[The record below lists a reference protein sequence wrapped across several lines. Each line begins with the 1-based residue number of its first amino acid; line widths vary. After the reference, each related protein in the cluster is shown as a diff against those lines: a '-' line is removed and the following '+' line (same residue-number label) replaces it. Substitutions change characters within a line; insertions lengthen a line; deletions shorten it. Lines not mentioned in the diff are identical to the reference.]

1 MTAKRFKV
9 ISLYILVTMLAVVF
23 LTSCAA
29 TDYYMGSSDIMMEDA
44 AMETRYVQQEPAAA
58 EKAPDTDYDTMV
70 HNGRVGE
77 GNLRHVIRTGSI
89 ELTVKDT
96 RETINEVRSI
106 VEQSGGMISNS
117 NVYEAREDQYNAH
130 LTLRVQ
136 NNDFDRVMDRLQNL
150 GKARN
155 VQTGTDDVTMQYIDL
170 ESRLNNQKAQEERL
184 IEILDIAETLE
195 EVLEVERELHR
206 VRGEIETM
214 TARLNHLK
222 DQVSYATINLTI
234 REETVPTEEISPLAF
249 ENLGESIG
257 QAFIGSINFILKAL
271 SFMVVAFAA
280 LLPVLIILG
289 ITAVLIFLLVRKF
302 SKRKKTSAGELESGQ
317 E

>member
-9 ISLYILVTMLAVVF
+9 ISLFILVTMLAGF
-23 LTSCAA
+23 LLTSCAA
-29 TDYYMGSSDIMMEDA
+29 TDYYMGSSDIRMEDA
-44 AMETRYVQQEPAAA
+44 AMETHYVQEEPAAA
-58 EKAPDTDYDTMV
+58 EKTPDTDYDTMV

-89 ELTVKDT
+89 ELTVTDT
-96 RETINEVRSI
+96 REKISDVRSI
-106 VEQSGGMISNS
+106 VEQSGGMISSS
-117 NVYEAREDQYNAH
+117 NVYEAREGQYSAH
-130 LTLRVQ
+130 LTLRVP
-136 NNDFDRVMDRLQNL
+136 NDNFDRVMDQLQTL
-150 GKARN
+150 GKERN

-184 IEILDIAETLE
+184 IEILDIAQTLE

-222 DQVSYATINLTI
+222 DQVSYSTITLTI
-234 REETVPTEEISPLAF
+234 REEAVPTEEISPLAF
-249 ENLGESIG
+249 ENLGKSVG
-257 QAFIGSINFILKAL
+257 QAFIGSINFILKAV

-280 LLPVLIILG
+280 LLPVLITLG
-289 ITAVLIFLLVRKF
+289 IAAILIYLPVRKF
-302 SKRKKTSAGELESGQ
+302 SKRRKTAAGELDAGQ